1 LEEEEIFEHIEKNR
15 DKYIK
20 WLTDICSIPSVA
32 AQNRGMKESV
42 DFISKLFKDEL
53 DCEVEVVETS
63 GYPILYCEIGGEHE
77 KTLSFYNHYDVQPEN
92 PIELWDS
99 DPFKPEIR
107 DGKIFARGVADN
119 KGNLIARIAALSAIK
134 DIYGNFPINLKFI
147 IEGEEEIG
155 SINLSDFS
163 NLHKDKLKADACIWE
178 FGYRDM
184 DHTLQLTLGV
194 KGMLYV
200 ELKLKGANTDLHSAN
215 ASIIENP
222 AWRLVWALNSLK
234 NNNEEVL
241 IPNFYKDIREPTN
254 EELELLDQYFLDEEE
269 MLDYLGLDKFI
280 NDLNG
285 SELKHK
291 HLYEPTM
298 NICGFGSGY
307 TDEGAKTVLP
317 SEASVKID
325 FRLVPGQDPEKIL
338 KDLRNHLNDNGY
350 KDIEIISHSKEK
362 AARTLSTEEIVGSAI
377 EAIKKVT
384 KKEPNIVPNTPGTGP
399 MYELCQKH
407 GIPSVSFGVGNF
419 SSRNHAPNENILV
432 EDYIEGIK
440 ILVSLINQYK
450 N

>member
-1 LEEEEIFEHIEKNR
+1 
-15 DKYIK
+15 
-20 WLTDICSIPSVA
+20 
-32 AQNRGMKESV
+32 
-42 DFISKLFKDEL
+42 
-53 DCEVEVVETS
+53 
-63 GYPILYCEIGGEHE
+63 
-77 KTLSFYNHYDVQPEN
+77 
-92 PIELWDS
+92 
-99 DPFKPEIR
+99 
-107 DGKIFARGVADN
+107 
-119 KGNLIARIAALSAIK
+119 
-134 DIYGNFPINLKFI
+134 FPINLKFI

-307 TDEGAKTVLP
+307 T
-317 SEASVKID
+317 
-325 FRLVPGQDPEKIL
+325 
-338 KDLRNHLNDNGY
+338 
-350 KDIEIISHSKEK
+350 
-362 AARTLSTEEIVGSAI
+362 
-377 EAIKKVT
+377 
-384 KKEPNIVPNTPGTGP
+384 
-399 MYELCQKH
+399 
-407 GIPSVSFGVGNF
+407 
-419 SSRNHAPNENILV
+419 
-432 EDYIEGIK
+432 
-440 ILVSLINQYK
+440 
-450 N
+450 